1 MQGQHLRRQ
10 TGRSGPVEIVM
21 EPVDERIF
29 VEHGVDV
36 TFVTFNDEEIL
47 DEQHVK
53 ELEEEIMFVVEEAK
67 RENMMLDF
75 CNVRFMTSAFL
86 GLLVKIHKAVREKGG
101 YLKLRHVDPNI
112 YKVFEITRLDKVFDI
127 S

>member
-1 MQGQHLRRQ
+1 
-10 TGRSGPVEIVM
+10 M
-21 EPVDERIF
+21 EPIDEKIF
-29 VEHGVDV
+29 VQHGVDV

-53 ELEEEIMFVVEEAK
+53 EIEEEVMSVVEEAK

-75 CNVRFMTSAFL
+75 SNVQFMTSAFL
-86 GLLVKIHKAVREKGG
+86 GLLVKIHKRIREKGG
-101 YLKLRHVDPNI
+101 YLKLRHINPTI
-112 YKVFEITRLDKVFDI
+112 YKVFEITQLTKVFDI